1 MLMINK
7 LSFQKRTS
15 RPLVAVFCLGLG
27 LSLDLGLVGCGGGG
41 GDASTSGANNSVAS
55 SATGNAVAPLPAPV
69 AANPAAALP
78 ASSSTPPA
86 APASGTSS
94 LGDFSCGLNG
104 AAGIEAE
111 VIQRINALR
120 AAGAVCGA
128 NTFAPTSALT
138 WNTTLL
144 SAAKG
149 HSADMA
155 QKNYFSHTSQDGR
168 TAGQRITAA
177 GYNWSTFGENIAAGQ
192 TSVQQVMTGWINSPG
207 HCQNLMNANVRDVA
221 VACVRNDAATY
232 GLYWTMNL
240 ARSQ

>member
-1 MLMINK
+1 MITK
-7 LSFQKRTS
+7 LAFDKRNNW
-15 RPLVAVFCLGLG
+15 PLISVFCVGFGLG
-27 LSLDLGLVGCGGGG
+27 LAGCGGGG
-41 GDASTSGANNSVAS
+41 DAPANSNAASSVTG
-55 SATGNAVAPLPAPV
+55 SATGNAVAPLPTPV
-69 AANPAAALP
+69 AATAAVTPVMPAP
-78 ASSSTPPA
+78 PPPA
-86 APASGTSS
+86 APASNTSAAD
-94 LGDFSCGLNG
+94 DFNCGLNG

-128 NTFAPTSALT
+128 NTFAPAAALS

-144 SAAKG
+144 AAAKG

-155 QKNYFSHTSQDGR
+155 QKNFFSHTSQDGR

-207 HCQNLMNANVRDVA
+207 HCQNLMNPNVRDVA
-221 VACVRNDAATY
+221 VACLRNDSADY
-232 GLYWTMNL
+232 RLYWTMNL
-240 ARSQ
+240 GRSR